1 MSATGLIVI
10 KRRIKSIKN
19 TRKITKALGLVAT
32 SKLKKTRQKLSANN
46 YYFKECEE
54 VYNEVLK
61 SYEDESIYTVKNN
74 SSKKLYIVL
83 TSDMGLC
90 GSFNGSIVNYVI
102 DEIGNNREDSLVL
115 VVGARGKTLFNRY
128 KVDTVAEYVDVGDVP
143 TVKESSAIY
152 NHAFDLY
159 RKGEVSE
166 VHIVYTEFI
175 SQLKKQVRME
185 KILPINMENFT
196 HSNGTLEFNT
206 NSETLTENVIDLYLN
221 GKVLNSMLHSKVCEQ
236 SYRMEAMDGATRNSD
251 TLLDELNLKYNR
263 IRQSAITQELS
274 EIVGGA
280 QAQE

>member
-32 SKLKKTRQKLSANN
+32 SKLKKARQRLSANN

-61 SYEDESIYTVKNN
+61 SYEDENIYTVKNN

-102 DEIGNNREDSLVL
+102 DEIENDIENSLVL

-128 KVDTVAEYVDVGDVP
+128 KIDTVAEYVDVGDIP

-175 SQLKKQVRME
+175 SQLKKHVKME
-185 KILPINMENFT
+185 KILPINMEDFD
-196 HSNGTLEFNT
+196 HSNETLEFNT
-206 NSETLTENVIDLYLN
+206 NSETLTENVINLYLN

>member
-32 SKLKKTRQKLSANN
+32 SKLKKTRQRLSANN

-102 DEIGNNREDSLVL
+102 DEIENDIENSLVL
-115 VVGARGKTLFNRY
+115 F
-128 KVDTVAEYVDVGDVP
+128 
-143 TVKESSAIY
+143 
-152 NHAFDLY
+152 
-159 RKGEVSE
+159 
-166 VHIVYTEFI
+166 
-175 SQLKKQVRME
+175 
-185 KILPINMENFT
+185 
-196 HSNGTLEFNT
+196 
-206 NSETLTENVIDLYLN
+206 
-221 GKVLNSMLHSKVCEQ
+221 
-236 SYRMEAMDGATRNSD
+236 
-251 TLLDELNLKYNR
+251 
-263 IRQSAITQELS
+263 
-274 EIVGGA
+274 
-280 QAQE
+280 

>member
-102 DEIGNNREDSLVL
+102 DEIENDIENSLVL

-128 KVDTVAEYVDVGDVP
+128 KIDTVAEYVDVGDVP

-175 SQLKKQVRME
+175 SQLKKQVRIE
-185 KILPINMENFT
+185 KILPINMEDFDR
-196 HSNGTLEFNT
+196 SNGALEFNT